1 VLGLSSIGFGKD
13 WERKKIEE
21 YMRKNK

>member
-13 WERKKIEE
+13 WEQKKIEE